1 MQNVHLTKPYHFVA
15 PRSGT
20 LIPEIMRYLLPTYL
34 RKVWGIEKVDC
45 LGVEKLQNSL
55 AEGAGVML
63 APNHC
68 RPCDPMVMG
77 SLASAAGC
85 YLYILASAHLFY
97 ESRFQSWLLPR
108 IGAFSIFREGLD
120 RAALE
125 KATQILVEGERPLVL
140 FPEGVVSRSNDRLN
154 PLMDGAQI
162 MLRGAAKQRAEIGR
176 QAPVVLH
183 PIAIRYFFGGDV
195 EGAVK
200 PTLDELEKRLTW
212 IPRKGESSEDRARL
226 LGSALLGLKEI
237 EHFGSVQVGEIP
249 ERIERLVSSTL
260 DPVETHWLKSPQKG
274 SVIARVKRLRT
285 AILPE
290 IVKGELSES
299 EKEERWRHL
308 EIIYNAQQMSF
319 YPTNYL
325 TQGAPPEHLLET
337 IERFEEDITDV
348 ARIYSP
354 LRAII
359 QVGDPLVVSTEKEKG
374 NPLMQRVEDSLSRMI
389 EELKSKRP
397 GD

>member
-212 IPRKGESSEDRARL
+212 IPRKGKSSEDRARL

-319 YPTNYL
+319 YPANYL

>member
-212 IPRKGESSEDRARL
+212 IPRKGKSSEDRARL

-319 YPTNYL
+319 YPANYL
-325 TQGAPPEHLLET
+325 TPGAPPEHLLET